1 MFYNG
6 IYSKPVQ
13 REDNPKKEK
22 NNYLDLN
29 VDLIKRTNELNSRKN
44 ELNSRTFILHSSS
57 FNVLKKV
64 SRDGNEEYSSFSIES
79 KKS

>member
-13 REDNPKKEK
+13 REDNPKKRK

-29 VDLIKRTNELNSRKN
+29 VD
-44 ELNSRTFILHSSS
+44 
-57 FNVLKKV
+57 
-64 SRDGNEEYSSFSIES
+64 
-79 KKS
+79 